1 MRFLVAILL
10 AAGLLAAQLA
20 HGGALEPFLALPAYA
35 LVALAALLAIP
46 TGVRNVFSA
55 PGAGI
60 AVLAFA
66 GWIAWRCLAQPP
78 DPALAQTDFAA
89 MLACVAA
96 WAAATMGLADN
107 RSRFLWLGLC
117 VVIGLGQCGVAAWQ
131 LSHRGFSMPFWWSE
145 ELRGFYEG
153 RFWTRARGLF
163 LNPNQFA
170 WTMNGLALLTLS
182 VGAWGRVRVL
192 ARVLLLYVSAVFI
205 VMSVLSAS
213 RGGLLSLAAGLAV
226 FLLVS
231 GGTIVAVLRHNRVL
245 MLGGMLLA
253 VVLVGV
259 AGWLAFSM
267 SWVAQG
273 RVDVLSTPG
282 MLDSTLQ
289 QADAAK
295 VGDPRGFYL
304 ENGVRLLESAP
315 LAGVGPGMFR
325 YGARWYR
332 DPHMSG
338 DATFAHDDWLQLASE
353 YGYVGLVLGATVLVL
368 GVARGVSAF
377 VVAVERSHELG
388 GMTSSRGAFALGG
401 ACGLV
406 AFAAHSFTDFNMHI
420 PANAL
425 LAAMALGLAT
435 APRAEPRR
443 VRGGLPGILS
453 LAGAT
458 AAVCA
463 LAIFLNREGRAQW
476 EMLQAANA
484 LSRGEEDAALAY
496 ANSAVATMPD
506 NPTAQALRGRALYAY
521 ESWLIQKDTPPWQP
535 DASDEADDAT
545 TTEAGAND
553 ADDKP
558 VLTDAEREKIY
569 RDAAESFARAS
580 ALQPQERSHWIG
592 GAKALVETEQTAP
605 AHRRFATA
613 IGLDL
618 YDGYAWAA
626 YGDFLGDHEEIPR
639 ALRIYQLGNA
649 VADGIYCGEQWQS
662 LQDDLHPE
670 ETTE

>member
-1 MRFLVAILL
+1 MRFLVAIFL
-10 AAGLLAAQLA
+10 ATGLLAAQLA

-35 LVALAALLAIP
+35 LVGVAALLAIP
-46 TGVRNVFSA
+46 AGVRNVFSA

-60 AVLAFA
+60 AVLAFVA
-66 GWIAWRCLAQPP
+66 WIAWRCLALPP
-78 DPALAQTDFAA
+78 DPALAEVDFVA
-89 MLACVAA
+89 MLGCVAA
-96 WAAATMGLADN
+96 WAAVTMGLSDN
-107 RSRFLWLGLC
+107 RSRFVWLALFIA
-117 VVIGLGQCGVAAWQ
+117 IGLGQAGVAAWQ
-131 LSHRGFSMPFWWSE
+131 MSQRGFSMPFWWSE
-145 ELRGFYEG
+145 ELRAIYEG

-170 WTMNGLALLTLS
+170 WMMNALALLTLS

-192 ARVLLLYVSAVFI
+192 ARMLLLYVSAVFI

-231 GGTIVAVLRHNRVL
+231 GGTIVAVLRRNRVL
-245 MLGGMLLA
+245 MLTGMVLA
-253 VVLVGV
+253 VVLVGL
-259 AGWLAFSM
+259 AGWLTFSM

-273 RVDVLSTPG
+273 RVDVLSAPG
-282 MLDSTLQ
+282 VLDSALQ
-289 QADAAK
+289 QADTAK

-315 LAGVGPGMFR
+315 LAGVGPEMFR

-338 DATFAHDDWLQLASE
+338 DAVFAHDDWLQLAAE
-353 YGYVGLVLGATVLVL
+353 YGYVGLVLGAAVLVL
-368 GVARGVSAF
+368 GVAAGVRAF
-377 VVAVERSHELG
+377 VGGVARSHEMG

-401 ACGLV
+401 ACALV
-406 AFAAHSFTDFNMHI
+406 TFAAHSFTDFNMHI

-425 LAAMALGLAT
+425 LASMVLGLAT

-443 VRGGLPGILS
+443 VRGGVPGILI
-453 LAGAT
+453 LAGAA

-463 LAIFLNREGRAQW
+463 MAIFLNREGRAQW

-484 LSRGEEDAALAY
+484 LARGQGDVALAH
-496 ANSAVATMPD
+496 ANAAAAARPD
-506 NPTAQALRGRALYAY
+506 APLAQALRGRALYSY
-521 ESWLIQKDTPPWQP
+521 ESWLAQKDAANWKSDDSEDEE
-535 DASDEADDAT
+535 DAPATEESEEDDE
-545 TTEAGAND
+545 
-553 ADDKP
+553 KP
-558 VLTDAEREKIY
+558 LLTDEERAGIY
-569 RDAAESFARAS
+569 RDSAASFARA
-580 ALQPQERSHWIG
+580 ATLQPLERLHWLG
-592 GAKALVETEQTAP
+592 EAKAFLEVGRIDEAQKQ
-605 AHRRFATA
+605 FATA

-618 YDGYAWAA
+618 YDGYPWAM
-626 YGDFLGDHEEIPR
+626 YGDSLAEHEEIPR
-639 ALRIYQLGNA
+639 ALRIYQLGYA